1 MQWLDLNESTSII
14 LDQIIQ
20 KINEGVNVV
29 DTDGN
34 IIYVNENSANYADT
48 SIENMLGKHIT
59 EFYPNAAVLKVIN
72 FKKKYTN
79 IHVEN
84 PDGRHFIVNAFPLI
98 IDDQIKGG
106 LAIFRDIT
114 ELKMMNTKIISLQEK
129 LITTSSSNIFNDFIG
144 SHGSLKEVVNKAC
157 KAMGSPG
164 GPRHSIISGETGT
177 GKTYLAKL
185 MFRFAKN
192 IGVLKEDAPFVHI
205 NCAQFTNPDIAAS
218 EIFGSKKGSFTG
230 ASNKNGLIEQANNGI
245 LFLDEAHALK
255 NYQNLLLKVI
265 EEQKVRR
272 IGGVKEIPVD
282 VIVIAASTKNLEENL
297 LPELYQRLA
306 QYELVLPPFDQ
317 RSYSEKEK
325 MFLHFKEEYKKSALE
340 KYDFDLEIM
349 FDPEAR
355 EKLLNAS
362 YKRNVRQFKNVINY
376 SIDSATPLINNL
388 LNNKR
393 LMIVVKSEHIP
404 ERILNEG
411 QNNDYQVDEKE
422 EAKSNSENVEEL
434 IKFYREKGFGARRI
448 ANRLQERGID
458 LKYYQIS
465 YRLKKMDL

>member
-1 MQWLDLNESTSII
+1 MQWLDLNESTSLI

-29 DTDGN
+29 DKDGN
-34 IIYVNENSANYADT
+34 IIYVNKNSANYAEET
-48 SIENMLGKHIT
+48 IENMLGKHIT
-59 EFYPNAAVLKVIN
+59 EFYPDAAVLKVLN
-72 FKKKYTN
+72 FKKEYTN
-79 IHVEN
+79 IQVEN
-84 PDGRHFIVNAFPLI
+84 PDGRHFIVNAYPLI
-98 IDDQIKGG
+98 IDEQIKGG

-114 ELKMMNTKIISLQEK
+114 ELKMMNSKILNLQEK
-129 LITTSSSNIFNDFIG
+129 LINTSSSNIFNDFIG
-144 SHGSLKEVVNKAC
+144 SQGSLKEVVNKAC
-157 KAMGSPG
+157 KAIGSPG

-185 MFRFAKN
+185 MYRFAKN
-192 IGVLKEDAPFVHI
+192 IGVLKEDAPFIHI

-230 ASNKNGLIEQANNGI
+230 ASNKNGLIEQANKGI

-265 EEQKVRR
+265 EEQTVRR

-282 VIVIAASTKNLEENL
+282 VIVIAASTKNLEANL

-306 QYELVLPPFDQ
+306 QYELALPPFDQ

-325 MFLHFKEEYKKSALE
+325 MFLHFKEEYKKAALE

-349 FDPEAR
+349 FEPEAR

-362 YKRNVRQFKNVINY
+362 YKRNVRHFKNVINY

-388 LNNKR
+388 NNKK
-393 LMIVVKSEHIP
+393 LMIVVKNEHIP
-404 ERILNEG
+404 NKILDEDKDNNFQEKIEG
-411 QNNDYQVDEKE
+411 DS
-422 EAKSNSENVEEL
+422 SNSANVEEL
-434 IKFYREKGFGARRI
+434 IRFFRKKGFGARRI
-448 ANRLQERGID
+448 ANRLQEKDID
-458 LKYYQIS
+458 LKYYQVS

>member
-1 MQWLDLNESTSII
+1 MQWLDLNESKSLI

-34 IIYVNENSANYADT
+34 IIYVNDNSANYANT
-48 SIENMLGKHIT
+48 SIENMVGKHIT
-59 EFYPNAAVLKVIN
+59 EFYPNAAVLKVLN
-72 FKKKYTN
+72 FKKEYTN
-79 IHVEN
+79 LHVEN
-84 PDGRHFIVNAFPLI
+84 PDGRHFIVNAYPLI
-98 IDDQIKGG
+98 IEGEIKGG

-114 ELKMMNTKIISLQEK
+114 ELKMMNSKILNLQEK
-129 LITTSSSNIFNDFIG
+129 LINTSSSNIFNDFIG
-144 SHGSLKEVVNKAC
+144 SQGSLKEVVNKAC

-185 MFRFAKN
+185 MYRFAKN

-205 NCAQFTNPDIAAS
+205 NCAQFTNPDIAAA

-230 ASNKNGLIEQANNGI
+230 ASNKNGLIEQANKGI

-272 IGGVKEIPVD
+272 IGGIKEIPVD
-282 VIVIAASTKNLEENL
+282 VIVIAASTKDLEENL

-306 QYELVLPPFDQ
+306 QYELFLPPFDQ

-349 FDPEAR
+349 FEPEAR
-355 EKLLNAS
+355 ERLLNAS
-362 YKRNVRQFKNVINY
+362 YKRNVRHFKNVINY
-376 SIDSATPLINNL
+376 AIDSATPLINNL
-388 LNNKR
+388 NNKK
-393 LMIVVKSEHIP
+393 LMILVKNEHIP
-404 ERILNEG
+404 KKILAEG
-411 QNNDYQVDEKE
+411 NKNNYQSAVKE
-422 EAKSNSENVEEL
+422 NNSDSDNIEDL

-448 ANRLQERGID
+448 ANRLQEKGID
-458 LKYYQIS
+458 LKYYQVS

>member
-1 MQWLDLNESTSII
+1 
-14 LDQIIQ
+14 
-20 KINEGVNVV
+20 
-29 DTDGN
+29 
-34 IIYVNENSANYADT
+34 
-48 SIENMLGKHIT
+48 
-59 EFYPNAAVLKVIN
+59 
-72 FKKKYTN
+72 
-79 IHVEN
+79 
-84 PDGRHFIVNAFPLI
+84 
-98 IDDQIKGG
+98 
-106 LAIFRDIT
+106 
-114 ELKMMNTKIISLQEK
+114 
-129 LITTSSSNIFNDFIG
+129 
-144 SHGSLKEVVNKAC
+144 
-157 KAMGSPG
+157 
-164 GPRHSIISGETGT
+164 
-177 GKTYLAKL
+177 

-230 ASNKNGLIEQANNGI
+230 ASNKNGLIEQANKGV

-272 IGGVKEIPVD
+272 IGGIKEIPVD
-282 VIVIAASTKNLEENL
+282 VIVIAASTKDLEENL

-349 FDPEAR
+349 FEPEAR
-355 EKLLNAS
+355 ERLLNAS
-362 YKRNVRQFKNVINY
+362 YKRNVRHFKNVINY
-376 SIDSATPLINNL
+376 AIDSATPLINNL
-388 LNNKR
+388 DNKK
-393 LMIVVKSEHIP
+393 LMILVKNEHIP
-404 ERILNEG
+404 QKILAESR
-411 QNNDYQVDEKE
+411 NNNYQSEVKE
-422 EAKSNSENVEEL
+422 NNSNSENAEEL

-448 ANRLQERGID
+448 ATRLQEKGID
-458 LKYYQIS
+458 LKYYQVS

>member
-59 EFYPNAAVLKVIN
+59 EFYPNAAVLKVLD

-84 PDGRHFIVNAFPLI
+84 PDGRHFIVNAYPLI

-114 ELKMMNTKIISLQEK
+114 ELKMMNSKILNLQEK
-129 LITTSSSNIFNDFIG
+129 LINTSSSNIFNDFIG
-144 SHGSLKEVVNKAC
+144 SQGSLKEVVNKAC

-192 IGVLKEDAPFVHI
+192 IGVLKEDAITITSTGISFIPPILRTFCSSI
-205 NCAQFTNPDIAAS
+205 TLR
-218 EIFGSKKGSFTG
+218 SKFW
-230 ASNKNGLIEQANNGI
+230 
-245 LFLDEAHALK
+245 
-255 NYQNLLLKVI
+255 
-265 EEQKVRR
+265 
-272 IGGVKEIPVD
+272 
-282 VIVIAASTKNLEENL
+282 
-297 LPELYQRLA
+297 
-306 QYELVLPPFDQ
+306 
-317 RSYSEKEK
+317 
-325 MFLHFKEEYKKSALE
+325 
-340 KYDFDLEIM
+340 
-349 FDPEAR
+349 
-355 EKLLNAS
+355 
-362 YKRNVRQFKNVINY
+362 
-376 SIDSATPLINNL
+376 
-388 LNNKR
+388 
-393 LMIVVKSEHIP
+393 
-404 ERILNEG
+404 
-411 QNNDYQVDEKE
+411 
-422 EAKSNSENVEEL
+422 
-434 IKFYREKGFGARRI
+434 
-448 ANRLQERGID
+448 
-458 LKYYQIS
+458 
-465 YRLKKMDL
+465 